1 MPTES
6 ASIKAIKLTRMVLE
20 SVHGNLGVLK
30 FNIDELTPTNGTN
43 GEESKKWKVICSF
56 FETLGA
62 SAPSKYEV
70 MVSLN
75 DNTVSIKKL
84 GIPEV
89 KEQTYKITPT
99 GEDKKLEGE
108 PQIQK

>member
-6 ASIKAIKLTRMVLE
+6 ASIEAIKLTRMVLE

-30 FNIDELTPTNGTN
+30 FNIDELTPINGTN

-56 FETLGA
+56 FESLGD

-70 MVSLN
+70 MVNLN

-84 GIPEV
+84 GVAEV
-89 KEQTYKITPT
+89 KEKTYRVVSGT
-99 GEDKKLEGE
+99 EGNKE
-108 PQIQK
+108 PNQ